1 MHIDNEVFGMIYQ
14 EPELTDADKHVL
26 GLIKEQRERLSMYT
40 THNPRRWSGSLRKA
54 TLARAIRGS
63 NSIEGY
69 DASLDEA
76 VAAVEGEDLPLDE
89 KTETWLAISGYRSAM
104 TYILQACHDPTF
116 EFGKQFLKS
125 LHFMMIQWDMSK
137 SPGQWRTREI
147 LVVDDRLPDPVYEAP
162 DHEMVDGLIEE
173 LVDYIRADSNTSIL
187 VKAAMAHLNLAM
199 IHPFRDGNGRVA
211 RALQTLVLSQD
222 GLVHPIFSSIE
233 EWLGQN
239 TPEYY
244 KELERMS
251 DGTWSPE
258 CSASSWVRF
267 CLTAHYQQ
275 ALTSIRRHEEY
286 DALFERIERVVA
298 DDALHERTTLPL
310 FDAAL
315 GMRLTNSRYQRE
327 AEVSM
332 HVATRDLRMLVE
344 AGHLEPKGEKR
355 GRYYVGSGSLKKHRS
370 RTRVRKP
377 MPNPYSAFEV
387 SEPIPLEGPRL
398 PGL

>member
-1 MHIDNEVFGMIYQ
+1 MIYQ
-14 EPELTDADKHVL
+14 EPALTDADKHVL
-26 GLIKEQRERLSMYT
+26 GLIKEQRERLGMYT
-40 THNPRRWSGSLRKA
+40 THSLRRWSRSLRKA

-76 VAAVEGEDLPLDE
+76 VAAVEGEDPPLDE
-89 KTETWLAISGYRSAM
+89 KSETWLAISGYHSAM

-137 SPGQWRTREI
+137 SPGQWRTRKI
-147 LVVDDRLPDPVYEAP
+147 FVVDGRHPDPVYEAP

-173 LVDYIRADSNTSIL
+173 LVDYIRADSNTSVL

-199 IHPFRDGNGRVA
+199 IQPFRDGNGRVA

-222 GLVHPIFSSIE
+222 GLVHPTFSSIE
-233 EWLGQN
+233 EWLGRN

-244 KELERMS
+244 KELARMG

-258 CSASSWVRF
+258 CSASSWIRF

-275 ALTSIRRHEEY
+275 ALTTIRRHEEY

-298 DDALHERTTLPL
+298 DDTLHERTTLPL

-315 GMRLTNSRYQRE
+315 GLRLTNSRYQRE
-327 AEVSM
+327 AGVSM

-355 GRYYVGSGSLKKHRS
+355 GRYYVGSESLREHRS
-370 RTRVRKP
+370 RTRVRRP
-377 MPNPYSAFEV
+377 MPNPYSAH
-387 SEPIPLEGPRL
+387 
-398 PGL
+398 